1 MDLQKLALAVIKND
15 SLIKSAKLQLDS
27 DKKDLIQ
34 VMNEENTSSIKIN
47 GKTVSLASRSNK
59 VYSNPEIA
67 ELELQIKSLKA
78 IADIRGEYSIES
90 VTRFI
95 QVRW

>member
-34 VMNEENTSSIKIN
+34 VMNAENTSSVKIN
-47 GKTVSLASRSNK
+47 GKTVTVASRSNK

-67 ELELQIKSLKA
+67 ELELQLKSLKA
-78 IADIRGEYSIES
+78 IADIRGEFEIES

-95 QVRW
+95 QVR

>member
-1 MDLQKLALAVIKND
+1 MDLQKLALEVIKND
-15 SLIKSAKLQLDS
+15 SLIKRTKLQLDQ
-27 DKKDLIQ
+27 DKKDLIECF
-34 VMNEENTSSIKIN
+34 NAENVGSVKIN

-59 VYSNPEIA
+59 VYNNPEIQ

-78 IADIRGEYSIES
+78 IADIRGEFQIES

-95 QVRW
+95 QVR